1 MVNSYVQLHR
11 WSAEITKYLK
21 VSHLK
26 MSDSDIFMIRNISCL
41 TTNVSSLSVTS
52 DDCCMNLL
60 GIKCL
65 LEHFMSPYCCYLQC
79 RAYCNSNERRAMQ
92 NTQLLRI
99 SLAQLVELLCWH
111 RTPITDNRYPCMNL
125 MNFSKS

>member
-60 GIKCL
+60 GISTFVRFGALYVTIL
-65 LEHFMSPYCCYLQC
+65 LLF
-79 RAYCNSNERRAMQ
+79 AM
-92 NTQLLRI
+92 
-99 SLAQLVELLCWH
+99 
-111 RTPITDNRYPCMNL
+111 
-125 MNFSKS
+125 